1 MKVFFP
7 LILSIF
13 QIWNNPQVLPH
24 GYGSKAYV
32 KLNFRLHLHFNCRLV
47 VVEKSSME
55 TCMQNIRH
63 FFDREGSFLASE
75 QEFIHYFALPFV
87 MEPTTHPSFK
97 GLFEVNFCKKIKENS
112 FNFVSF

>member
-1 MKVFFP
+1 M
-7 LILSIF
+7 
-13 QIWNNPQVLPH
+13 PH

-97 GLFEVNFCKKIKENS
+97 GLFEVNFCKKMKENS
-112 FNFVSF
+112 INFVSI